1 MIPQQVIEEVK
12 ARNELVAVV
21 EQYVRLDKRSGSNF
35 FGLCPFHTENTPSFS
50 VSPAKQIY
58 YCFGCHKGGDVVRFI
73 MEIEKLNY
81 PQAVRMLAE
90 RAGVTIPEP
99 DDEAYRKRSELNK
112 QLYAINLEAARF
124 FYHGLNSEAGKDCRS
139 YLKNRALSTSTIRRF
154 GLGYAD
160 DSWDS
165 LYKHLLGKNFPEDI
179 LMRSGLFRRGK
190 NNQVY
195 DLFRD
200 RLIFPILDVI
210 GRVIA
215 FGGRVLDDSLP
226 KYINSPETP
235 VYTKGRH
242 LFGLNL
248 AKNCRAKTM
257 VVVEGYMDAITL
269 HQADVPNTVAAL
281 GTALTENQAQVLRKF
296 TESVIIAYDSDAAG
310 QAAALR
316 SMDVLGAKGI
326 KVTVLQI
333 PGEKDP
339 DDYIRRNGPER
350 FHALLDKALPLLDY
364 KLLVARKNHTSD
376 GELDI
381 LAYQDAACRILA
393 QEANA
398 IVRELYSSKLAEEL
412 NTSTESVLREVERR
426 FQNPDAT
433 QQNDQL
439 RQRLQSKAA
448 TTALAEAANGD
459 SATREELSLLCM
471 LAADPDLYEKL
482 DPRPQQSDFS
492 EGAMQDIAGY
502 ALELAG
508 EKRLDTSVLVG
519 LGEQYVVSGQPLPE
533 LLAQTSMRLDV
544 IFGRQ
549 DLLAAAAEQHQRQRI
564 KRLREHHE
572 NLNNDLLNENEPE
585 QQEIL
590 KTLLLDVTQ
599 QLIDLKQKSEKP

>member
-35 FGLCPFHTENTPSFS
+35 FGLCPFHTEKTPSFS

-58 YCFGCHKGGDVVRFI
+58 YCFGCHKGGDVIHFI
-73 MEIEKLNY
+73 MEIEKLSY
-81 PQAVRMLAE
+81 PQAIRMLAE
-90 RAGVTIPEP
+90 RAGVSIPEP
-99 DDEAYRKRSELNK
+99 DDEMYRKRSELNK

-124 FYHGLNSEAGKDCRS
+124 FYHDLNSEAGKACRS
-139 YLKNRALSTSTIRRF
+139 YLKERALSTSTIRRF

-160 DSWDS
+160 DSWDG
-165 LYKHLLGKNFPEDI
+165 LYKHLLEKGFAEDI

-190 NNQVY
+190 NNQIY

-200 RLIFPILDVI
+200 RLIFPIIDII
-210 GRVIA
+210 GRIVA
-215 FGGRVLDDSLP
+215 FGGRVLDDGQP

-248 AKNCRAKTM
+248 AKNSRAKVM

-281 GTALTENQAQVLRKF
+281 GTALTENQAQILRKF

-316 SMDVLGAKGI
+316 SMDILGAKGI
-326 KVTVLQI
+326 KVTVLQV

-350 FHALLDKALPLLDY
+350 FHALLDKAMPLLDY
-364 KLLVARKNHTSD
+364 KLLVARKNHTQD

-381 LAYQDAACRILA
+381 LAYQDAACQILA
-393 QEANA
+393 QEHNA

-433 QQNDQL
+433 QQSDQL
-439 RQRLQSKAA
+439 RQRLQSRTAA
-448 TTALAEAANGD
+448 TTSADSANGD
-459 SATREELSLLCM
+459 SATREELYLLCM
-471 LAADPDLYEKL
+471 LAADPALYDKL
-482 DPRPQQSDFS
+482 DPQPQQSDFS

-502 ALELAG
+502 ALELAA
-508 EKRLDTSVLVG
+508 EKNLDTSVLVG
-519 LGEQYVVSGQPLPE
+519 LGEEHVVLGQPLPE
-533 LLAQTSMRLDV
+533 LLAQISMRLDV
-544 IFGRQ
+544 TFGHQ
-549 DLLAAAAEQHQRQRI
+549 DLLIAAKEQHQRQRI

-572 NLNNDLLNENEPE
+572 NLNNDLLNENDPD
-585 QQEIL
+585 QREIL
-590 KTLLLDVTQ
+590 KALLLDVNR
-599 QLIDLKQKSEKP
+599 QLIDLKQKSGEI